1 MWHHPMSLLKSAPK
15 GSRSRRRN
23 SRTASP
29 RPMMEALEE
38 RCLLSGDVVLEWN
51 ALAIEAAKID
61 HGLNAPQLQFGPTRV
76 GRVMAIVHGAIF
88 DAVNAIDQS
97 YTPYLV
103 SDVHASRGAS
113 IEAAAAQAG
122 HDTLAALYP
131 YLKPM
136 FDQALTADLVGI
148 VPGRARQGT
157 GVGKAVAAEVLAA
170 RANDGSQID
179 AAGQPV
185 NYSYGQ
191 LPGQWRS
198 DPFHPGIPP
207 LTPDWGQVA
216 PFGVLSAAQ
225 FEPPPPPSITSP

>member
-1 MWHHPMSLLKSAPK
+1 HSLLPFVGAHAARLTCNSAGARYIGTNFDHDTREIATMWHHPMSLLKSAPK

-61 HGLNAPQLQFGPTRV
+61 HGLNAPRLQFGPTRV
-76 GRVMAIVHGAIF
+76 GRVMAIVQGAIF
-88 DAVNAIDQS
+88 DAVNAIDRS

-131 YLKPM
+131 YLK
-136 FDQALTADLVGI
+136 
-148 VPGRARQGT
+148 
-157 GVGKAVAAEVLAA
+157 
-170 RANDGSQID
+170 
-179 AAGQPV
+179 
-185 NYSYGQ
+185 
-191 LPGQWRS
+191 
-198 DPFHPGIPP
+198 
-207 LTPDWGQVA
+207 
-216 PFGVLSAAQ
+216 
-225 FEPPPPPSITSP
+225 

>member
-1 MWHHPMSLLKSAPK
+1 MWRHPMSLLKSAPRA
-15 GSRSRRRN
+15 SCSRRRN

-76 GRVMAIVHGAIF
+76 GRVMAIVQGAIF
-88 DAVNAIDQS
+88 DAVNAIDRS

-122 HDTLAALYP
+122 HDALAALYP

-136 FDQALTADLVGI
+136 FDQALTADLAGI
-148 VPGRARQGT
+148 APGRARQGIA
-157 GVGKAVAAEVLAA
+157 VGQAVATEILTA

-179 AAGQPV
+179 AAGQ
-185 NYSYGQ
+185 
-191 LPGQWRS
+191 
-198 DPFHPGIPP
+198 
-207 LTPDWGQVA
+207 
-216 PFGVLSAAQ
+216 
-225 FEPPPPPSITSP
+225 